1 MDAQYLSLIS
11 QAETKISDNNSL
23 LTTTK
28 FRNSKIKDVFISAWP
43 KGLEKEFNQ
52 LLTREAVEFIV
63 DLIIEFEDGINNL
76 YSSRLKRKF
85 QQTSLKKSLKFLKP
99 ITDDWKVAPVSDRL
113 SNRRLDLGDVSP
125 SNLEHFSAAMCADVQ
140 GIQVDFDDGH
150 CPTWF
155 NQIYGLHNVYKAVHN
170 LVPEL
175 PDVSQAPILML
186 RPRAWNMMEDNFS
199 INGKSIPGSL
209 FDFALLIFHNG
220 KKLQQS
226 NSGPCFYL
234 SKIESYQEA
243 KLWNDIFSWSENKL
257 ELPYGSIKACVLIE
271 NILAIFE
278 IERIL
283 YELKDHSLGLNCGIW
298 DYAASIISKFANN
311 GSFVIP
317 DRNKFVNMNQPFLKK
332 YLQLVIK
339 TCHKRGTHATGGMI
353 ARYLQKNISED
364 YQNLLNNILE
374 SKLMEI
380 QEGIDG
386 FLIYDLS
393 LIPAIKDLW
402 KKGDK
407 FNENN
412 QINYCSLKEITKED
426 LLTLPKG
433 GVTIEGLKHNI
444 CVSILFIYNWLNG
457 KGHFIHRSS
466 VEDSATAEISRSQ
479 IWQWIR
485 HSTRLES
492 FDNVV
497 VTRKMVHYFAKEI
510 LENLL
515 IESEKNGDVKK
526 KLILATDLF
535 FGLINSYE
543 FPEFITTYLYNAYPF
558 KKIHSRL

>member
-1 MDAQYLSLIS
+1 MDEPFLSLIS
-11 QAETKISDNNSL
+11 QAETKISDL
-23 LTTTK
+23 LITK
-28 FRNSKIKDVFISAWP
+28 KLNERNFKIKDVFISAWP

-76 YSSRLKRKF
+76 YSSRFKRKF
-85 QQTSLKKSLKFLKP
+85 SQETLKFLKP
-99 ITDDWKVAPVSDRL
+99 NTDDWKVAPVSDRL

-125 SNLEHFSAAMCADVQ
+125 SNLEHFTAALCADVQ

-170 LVPEL
+170 LLPGL
-175 PDVSQAPILML
+175 PDISQSPILML

-220 KKLQQS
+220 QRLQQS

-234 SKIESYQEA
+234 SKLENYQEA
-243 KLWNDIFSWSENKL
+243 KLWNDIFSWSESKL

-271 NILAIFE
+271 NILASFE
-278 IERIL
+278 MERIL
-283 YELKDHSLGLNCGIW
+283 YELRDHSLGLNCGIW
-298 DYAASIISKFANN
+298 DYAASIISKFANDE
-311 GSFVIP
+311 SFVIP
-317 DRNKFVNMNQPFLKK
+317 DRNKYVNMKQPFLKK

-339 TCHKRGTHATGGMI
+339 TCHKRGIHATGGMV
-353 ARYLQKNISED
+353 ASYLQKDIGSED
-364 YQNLLNNILE
+364 YQNSMNNILE

-393 LIPAIKDLW
+393 LIPAIKNLW
-402 KKGDK
+402 KKCDK
-407 FNENN
+407 FNQNN
-412 QINYCSLKEITKED
+412 QINYCGSLKEITIED

-444 CVSILFIYNWLNG
+444 RISILFIYNWLNG
-457 KGHFIHRSS
+457 KGHFIYQRS

-485 HSTRLES
+485 HSAKLENY
-492 FDNVV
+492 DNLV

-510 LENLL
+510 LDNFL
-515 IESEKNGDVKK
+515 IESEKNGVIKK

-535 FGLINSYE
+535 FNLINSHE

>member
-23 LTTTK
+23 LTSTK
-28 FRNSKIKDVFISAWP
+28 IRNSKIKDVFISAWP

-63 DLIIEFEDGINNL
+63 DLIVEFEDGINNL
-76 YSSRLKRKF
+76 YSSRFKRKL
-85 QQTSLKKSLKFLKP
+85 QQTSLKNTLKFLKP
-99 ITDDWKVAPVSDRL
+99 NTDDWKVAPVSDRL

-170 LVPEL
+170 LFPRL

-186 RPRAWNMMEDNFS
+186 RPRAWNMLEDNFS

-226 NSGPCFYL
+226 NNGPCFYL
-234 SKIESYQEA
+234 SKLESYQEA

-278 IERIL
+278 IENIL
-283 YELKDHSLGLNCGIW
+283 YELRDHSLGLNCGIW
-298 DYAASIISKFANN
+298 DYAASIISKFSNDE
-311 GSFVIP
+311 SFVIP
-317 DRNKFVNMNQPFLKK
+317 DRNKYVNMSQPFLKK

-353 ARYLQKNISED
+353 ASYLQKNIGSED
-364 YQNLLNNILE
+364 YQNLLNDILE

-393 LIPAIKDLW
+393 LISAIKNLW
-402 KKGDK
+402 KKCDK
-407 FNENN
+407 FNE
-412 QINYCSLKEITKED
+412 INYCSLKEITKED

-444 CVSILFIYNWLNG
+444 RVSILFIYNWLNG
-457 KGHFIHRSS
+457 KGHFVHQNS

-485 HSTRLES
+485 HSARLES
-492 FDNVV
+492 FDDVV
-497 VTRKMVHYFAKEI
+497 VTIKMVHYFAKEI

-515 IESEKNGDVKK
+515 IESEKNGGVKK